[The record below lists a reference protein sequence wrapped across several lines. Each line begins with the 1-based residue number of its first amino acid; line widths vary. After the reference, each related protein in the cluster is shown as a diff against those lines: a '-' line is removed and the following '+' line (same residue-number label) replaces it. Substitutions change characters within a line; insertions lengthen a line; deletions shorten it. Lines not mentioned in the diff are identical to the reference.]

1 MNETRERVVV
11 TEVGMRDGLQSIA
24 RTMPTEAKRRWID
37 AAYAAGV
44 RHMEVASFVPAKLLP
59 QMADADEVIAHALG
73 YDDLIVTALVPNLKG
88 AQRALESGAHRIV
101 APISVSAAHSLANV
115 RKTPAD
121 MIDAFAAMR
130 ELIDSAA
137 DANGRRVELIAGL
150 STVFGC
156 TLQGA
161 VPYADIAAIA
171 RAAVEAGADVIA
183 LGDTTGEATPRQ
195 VGEIIEL
202 ARDVAGDKLRSLH
215 FHDTRGL
222 GLANTLIALQH
233 GIREFDAS
241 LAGLGGCPH
250 APGATGNV
258 NTEDLVF
265 MLDSMGYETGIDMTR
280 LIASREVLADALP
293 GEPLYGYLARA
304 GLPKQFA
311 AAGHLG
317 SPQSSASQVLQ

>member
-1 MNETRERVVV
+1 
-11 TEVGMRDGLQSIA
+11 
-24 RTMPTEAKRRWID
+24 
-37 AAYAAGV
+37 
-44 RHMEVASFVPAKLLP
+44 MEVASFVPAKLLP
-59 QMADADEVIAHALG
+59 QMADADEVIAHALT
-73 YDDLIVTALVPNLKG
+73 YDDLVVTALVPNLKG
-88 AQRALESGAHRIV
+88 AQRALECGVHRIV

-115 RKTPAD
+115 RKTPVE

-130 ELIDSAA
+130 ELIDGAA
-137 DANGRRVELIAGL
+137 HAGGRRVELIAGL

-171 RAAVEAGADVIA
+171 DAAVQAGADVIA

-195 VGEIIEL
+195 IGEIIEL
-202 ARDVAGDKLRSLH
+202 VRNVAGGRLRSLH

-222 GLANTLIALQH
+222 GLANTLVALQH

-265 MLDSMGYETGIDMTR
+265 MLDSMGYTTGID
-280 LIASREVLADALP
+280 LDLLLASRAVLADALP

-304 GLPKQFA
+304 GLPKQFSA
-311 AAGHLG
+311 AR
-317 SPQSSASQVLQ
+317 QTFESSDSQVLQ